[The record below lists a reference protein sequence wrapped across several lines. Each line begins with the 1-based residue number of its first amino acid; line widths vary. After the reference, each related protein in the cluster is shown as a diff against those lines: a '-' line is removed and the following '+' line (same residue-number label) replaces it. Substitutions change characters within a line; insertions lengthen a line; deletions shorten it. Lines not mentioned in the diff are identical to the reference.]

1 MHQRFCIFPSYRP
14 CKFWHLLCL
23 SCSCLFSSLCL
34 SCFLCLSRKT
44 CDWMISKIWRTG
56 NASLSS
62 YLSSMCFLMKNSFF
76 FLCPFL
82 LFFCFL
88 LSREDDHKDMFL
100 FSGNY
105 LCSSMLCKSYQKLF
119 LFHHPLTNCATSCS
133 HEMNFL
139 RSSPVPI
146 FVTAVFFE
154 RGTYQWLFLIFRNR
168 LFLRF
173 GPAPYRN
180 A

>member
-1 MHQRFCIFPSYRP
+1 MKTLNSGFVNAIPLLPMISWISVRNCTCLRSLGRNSASSTCMGQDGSNGMHQRFCIFPSYRP
-14 CKFWHLLCL
+14 CKFWHPLCL

-34 SCFLCLSRKT
+34 SCFLCLLRKT

-88 LSREDDHKDMFL
+88 LGREDDHKGIFL

-105 LCSSMLCKSYQKLF
+105 LCSSMFCKSYHK
-119 LFHHPLTNCATSCS
+119 S
-133 HEMNFL
+133 
-139 RSSPVPI
+139 
-146 FVTAVFFE
+146 
-154 RGTYQWLFLIFRNR
+154 
-168 LFLRF
+168 
-173 GPAPYRN
+173 
-180 A
+180 